1 MNAVGNLGVVNW
13 HEDTKFDNAS
23 AKTGMNTRLVQSS
36 SVFSFKSLHHVLSQE
51 PTGFGIFIATQKN
64 QVALCTAKFDERFA
78 MYSLA
83 EMLPIECTGNVLK

>member
-36 SVFSFKSLHHVLSQE
+36 VFSFKSLHHVLSQK
-51 PTGFGIFIATQKN
+51 PTRFGIFIAGTKKSSRSMDCQI
-64 QVALCTAKFDERFA
+64 R
-78 MYSLA
+78 
-83 EMLPIECTGNVLK
+83 

>member
-1 MNAVGNLGVVNW
+1 MNAAGNLGVVNW

-36 SVFSFKSLHHVLSQE
+36 SVFSFKSLHHVLSQ
-51 PTGFGIFIATQKN
+51 
-64 QVALCTAKFDERFA
+64 VALCTAKFDERVA

-83 EMLPIECTGNVLK
+83 EKLSIECTGMS

>member
-36 SVFSFKSLHHVLSQE
+36 VFSFKSLHHVLSQK
-51 PTGFGIFIATQKN
+51 PTRFGIFIAGTKN
-64 QVALCTAKFDERFA
+64 QVALWTAKFDERFA
-78 MYSLA
+78 MYSLV
-83 EMLPIECTGNVLK
+83 EKLPIECTGMS